1 MVVYHNDL
9 QKQFPKFGQNVNGDY
24 SSLPK
29 QKNFKDSNQSFA

>member
-1 MVVYHNDL
+1 MIYKNIFQSLV
-9 QKQFPKFGQNVNGDY
+9 QNVNGDY